1 VHIWGDRW
9 LPRPSSY
16 KIQSAAQGSS
26 SEARVSLLI
35 DPSTTSWNVPL
46 IRDLFSREEA
56 DAICSLPLSRY
67 KQRDVLYWRSTSTV
81 EFSVRSAYY
90 LEVERVNREKGEGF
104 NSQGHHE
111 IWKLIWRLRFQTL
124 QKLFFGGL
132 VAIFYLQNKFW

>member
-1 VHIWGDRW
+1 VHIWGDKW

-16 KIQSAAQGSS
+16 KIQSAAQWPS

-67 KQRDVLYWRSTSTV
+67 KQRDMLYWRSTSTG

-90 LEVERVNREKGEGF
+90 LEVERVNREKG
-104 NSQGHHE
+104 QD
-111 IWKLIWRLRFQTL
+111 LILR
-124 QKLFFGGL
+124 GIRRSGS
-132 VAIFYLQNKFW
+132 